1 LITKGFQ
8 TSIPWHKDKGI
19 PPAMAAFVGL
29 VTEKLE
35 EAEDAALPGLLEGS
49 YRGLKRSRL
58 PPKSVLRFLATV
70 SRDYAS

>member
-1 LITKGFQ
+1 
-8 TSIPWHKDKGI
+8 
-19 PPAMAAFVGL
+19 MAAFVGL